1 MPLFTAPSQCY
12 MLPSGFYV
20 IGEIARGEVIS
31 TTPGAIGIFTDA
43 DMELVRATLHA
54 QLDQGIFVA
63 LTSGKWLLLTDNVNN
78 TLDEVLQTLP
88 SYLSGLFIPTHFVG
102 ATWPAGGTPYT
113 VTAADPL
120 AFDEDDRERFEV
132 AIGKAMQKAGLY
144 YDVDS
149 VTRYDDTLTVTL
161 DESQKPYDA
170 GWDSVL
176 ALVAG
181 WFGGE
186 VGG

>member
-1 MPLFTAPSQCY
+1 MPFFTEQNQCY

-113 VTAADPL
+113 VTAANPL
-120 AFDEDDRERFEV
+120 QFTESDRESFEV
-132 AIGKAMQKAGLY
+132 AIGKAIQETGMY
-144 YDVDS
+144 YDVAS
-149 VTRYDDTLTVTL
+149 VTRYANTLTVTL

-176 ALVAG
+176 SQVAG
-181 WFGGE
+181 WYGGE
-186 VGG
+186 LP

>member
-1 MPLFTAPSQCY
+1 MPLFTTPSQCY

-20 IGEIARGEVIS
+20 LGEIAPGEVVS
-31 TTPGAIGIFTDA
+31 STPGAIGIFSDTEMEQLLVLLDDEA
-43 DMELVRATLHA
+43 DGQVS
-54 QLDQGIFVA
+54 VA
-63 LTSGKWLLLTDNVNN
+63 LRNGMWYILSNSEVDTSA
-78 TLDEVLQTLP
+78 QTL
-88 SYLSGLFIPTHFVG
+88 STLQNVVDYYDIGTNFLG

-113 VTAADPL
+113 VTADGIL
-120 AFDEDDRERFEV
+120 TFSETDRESFEV
-132 AIGKAMQKAGLY
+132 AIGKAMQKTGLY

-149 VTRYDDTLTVTL
+149 VTRNGNQLTVTL

-176 ALVAG
+176 SVVAG

-186 VGG
+186 LP

>member
-1 MPLFTAPSQCY
+1 MPLFTAQHQCY

-20 IGEIARGEVIS
+20 IGEVARGEVIS
-31 TTPGAIGIFTDA
+31 NTPGSIGIFTDK
-43 DMELVRATLHA
+43 DMELVCSTLNA
-54 QLDQGIFVA
+54 SIDESFLVA
-63 LTSGKWLLLTDNVNN
+63 LTSGKWLLLTTNVSY
-78 TLDEVLQTLP
+78 TLNETLETLP
-88 SYLSGLFIPTHFVG
+88 QHLSDLFVPTNFVG

-113 VTAADPL
+113 ITAAEPL
-120 AFDEDDRERFEV
+120 TFTEDDREHLEV

-144 YDVDS
+144 YDVQS
-149 VTRYDDTLTVTL
+149 VTRYANTLTVTL

-176 ALVAG
+176 ALVAD

-186 VGG
+186 LP